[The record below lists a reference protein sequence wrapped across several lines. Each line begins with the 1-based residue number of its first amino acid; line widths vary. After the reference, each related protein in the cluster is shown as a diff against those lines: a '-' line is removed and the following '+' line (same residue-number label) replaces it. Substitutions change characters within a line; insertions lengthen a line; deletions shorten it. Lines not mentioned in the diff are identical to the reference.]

1 MGKSPPRLGDKSP
14 ETSFLLAFSF
24 WLFQFVH
31 STEASYHV
39 ICSPR
44 EVSLDKALRAGQQ
57 PAKDCILRTTMGG
70 SLEADPSPVEP
81 QMRREPWL
89 ALHFDLVRPQ
99 VGTSVKPCPGS

>member
-70 SLEADPSPVEP
+70 SLEADPSPVSLEMIP
-81 QMRREPWL
+81 QP
-89 ALHFDLVRPQ
+89 
-99 VGTSVKPCPGS
+99 